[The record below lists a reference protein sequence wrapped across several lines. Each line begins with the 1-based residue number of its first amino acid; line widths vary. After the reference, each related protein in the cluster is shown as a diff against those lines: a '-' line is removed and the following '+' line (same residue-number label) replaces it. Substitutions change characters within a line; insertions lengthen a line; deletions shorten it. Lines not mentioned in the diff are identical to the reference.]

1 MNEEARMHALRCH
14 RAGRGFTLIELM
26 VVVAIIAILASLA
39 YPSYR
44 DSVARGRRADAKG
57 ALLEAAQWTE
67 RQYTVSNTYVATL
80 LTSLNQSPKGP
91 ASSAIYDIA
100 YVTTP
105 SASAPS
111 ASQFFLQATPKAG
124 GSMASDKCGTFI
136 VDQKGDKT
144 VSGGTATAAQCWDR

>member
-1 MNEEARMHALRCH
+1 MPALSRP
-14 RAGRGFTLIELM
+14 RANRGFTLIELM
-26 VVVAIIAILASLA
+26 IVVAIVAILASIA

-44 DSVARGRRADAKG
+44 ESAARGRRADAKA

-80 LTSLNQSPKGP
+80 LSSLNQSPKGGGT
-91 ASSAIYDIA
+91 AVYDIA

-111 ASQFFLQATPKAG
+111 ATQFFLKATPRTG
-124 GSMASDKCGTFI
+124 GFMASDKCGSFI

-144 VSGGTATAAQCWDR
+144 ISGGTATTTECWDR

>member
-1 MNEEARMHALRCH
+1 MPALNRARTA
-14 RAGRGFTLIELM
+14 RGFTLIELM
-26 VVVAIIAILASLA
+26 IVVAIIAILASLA

-44 DSVARGRRADAKG
+44 DSVARGRRADAKA

-80 LTSLNQSPKGP
+80 LTSLNQSPKGNST
-91 ASSAIYDIA
+91 AVYDIA

-111 ASQFFLQATPKAG
+111 ATQFFLQATPRSG
-124 GSMASDKCGTFI
+124 GSMASDKCGSFI

-144 VSGGTATAAQCWDR
+144 ISGGTATAAQCWDR

>member
-1 MNEEARMHALRCH
+1 MPALTRARTP
-14 RAGRGFTLIELM
+14 RGFTLIELM
-26 VVVAIIAILASLA
+26 IVVAIIAILASLA

-44 DSVARGRRADAKG
+44 DSVARGRRADAKA

-80 LTSLNQSPKGP
+80 LTSLNQSPKG
-91 ASSAIYDIA
+91 AGSVAVYDIA

-111 ASQFFLQATPKAG
+111 ATQFFLQATPRSG
-124 GSMASDKCGTFI
+124 GSMASDKCGSFI

-144 VSGGTATAAQCWDR
+144 TSGGTATAAQCWDR